1 MSTLSAT
8 VATLCKQNSV
18 YTYGEQVSA
27 RRKLLSTPRNHQG
40 GKVFCTNCG
49 SPNQTDRFCDQCGT
63 ELSASAAETGTTPP
77 TEAQAPAA
85 GAPSEAPNR
94 VPSAKPTPAT
104 ETTPGQKNLA
114 LVWGLAVF
122 LGNLGVDRFY
132 LGKITSGIFKLL
144 TLGGFGVWTFV
155 DVLLLAFNKT
165 KDKKGVALH
174 SDPSQ
179 RKLLAWLTLPML
191 FISFIVWIS
200 LYSSLSQ

>member
-1 MSTLSAT
+1 M
-8 VATLCKQNSV
+8 ATLCKQTSV
-18 YTYGEQVSA
+18 YTYGEQISA
-27 RRKLLSTPRNHQG
+27 RRKLLTTQLINQG

-63 ELSASAAETGTTPP
+63 ELSAGAAETVTPPP
-77 TEAQAPAA
+77 TEARPPAA
-85 GAPSEAPNR
+85 GVASEAPVL
-94 VPSAKPTPAT
+94 VPSAKPYPAT
-104 ETTPGQKNLA
+104 EATPGQKNLG

-132 LGKITSGIFKLL
+132 LGKITSGVFKLL

-165 KDKKGVALH
+165 KDKKGVALY